1 MAGSHVIQR
10 NTDVFQ
16 FTDKPGQNVRLANGK
31 TSALWFQRCFDGK
44 CFVTE
49 PLSRGGRLTLE
60 LSGSG
65 ALLLGLLNRRPTKSE
80 VRDVENKLSPNC
92 VYLQEYDMHKQKKF
106 TVSLS
111 RETSR
116 EVKLKNDVETRTLE
130 IKNGHIFLAFELL
143 FGDFVMELL
152 SDDGRNYKFDA
163 VCGPNIRYP
172 SRSCTSVCLQNAYG
186 DTLCSASRA
195 VEKRETIHLIFNP
208 VDEAKWCHMITYL
221 SNRSPAMMD
230 ANNMKM
236 GLRSRMKFKLRGSVQ
251 LCFQDG
257 GVPSYAFNGRKKRA
271 DVSDLD
277 LSAPLFLYMQLFR
290 VRVDLH
296 TARPISFGPTRCVI
310 DGADNRSGDGPL
322 PRELPR
328 SVIDGADN
336 RSGDGPLPREL
347 PRSDID
353 GADNRSGDGPLPRE
367 LPRSVIDGADNRSGD
382 GPLPRELPRS
392 VIDGADN
399 RSGDGPLPRELP
411 RSVIDGADNRSG
423 DGPLPREL
431 PRSVIDGAHAR
442 PAAGAGSSE
451 CLMTKKSF
459 SNLIQSNYVY
469 LQEILDPGPLADHLL
484 AGHKMSP
491 TQAEEILELPT
502 RRKKCEKVLHILMKV
517 PDTEETF
524 VRAMGYPQ
532 HPQKH
537 ILFKLGLLEGASS
550 RDCET

>member
-1 MAGSHVIQR
+1 MSGSHMIQR

-16 FTDKPGQNVRLANGK
+16 FTDKHGQNVRLANGK

-65 ALLLGLLNRRPTKSE
+65 ALLLGLLNRRPRKSE

-92 VYLQEYDMHKQKKF
+92 VYLQQYDMHKQKKF

-163 VCGPNIRYP
+163 VCGPNIQYP

-186 DTLCSASRA
+186 DTMCSASRA
-195 VEKRETIHLIFNP
+195 VGKRETIHLIFNP

-230 ANNMKM
+230 VNNMKM
-236 GLRSRMKFKLRGSVQ
+236 GLRSRMKFKLRGTVQ

-296 TARPISFGPTRCVI
+296 TARPISSGPTRCVS

-328 SVIDGADN
+328 SAIDGAD
-336 RSGDGPLPREL
+336 
-347 PRSDID
+347 
-353 GADNRSGDGPLPRE
+353 
-367 LPRSVIDGADNRSGD
+367 
-382 GPLPRELPRS
+382 
-392 VIDGADN
+392 
-399 RSGDGPLPRELP
+399 
-411 RSVIDGADNRSG
+411 
-423 DGPLPREL
+423 
-431 PRSVIDGAHAR
+431 AR

-451 CLMTKKSF
+451 RLMTKKSF
-459 SNLIQSNYVY
+459 SDLIQNNYVY
-469 LQEILDPGPLADHLL
+469 LQEILEPDHLADHLL
-484 AGHKMSP
+484 AGHKMTP
-491 TQAEEILELPT
+491 TQAEEFLELPT

-524 VRAMGYPQ
+524 VRAMKYPQ

-537 ILFKLGLLEGASS
+537 ILIELGLLEGASS